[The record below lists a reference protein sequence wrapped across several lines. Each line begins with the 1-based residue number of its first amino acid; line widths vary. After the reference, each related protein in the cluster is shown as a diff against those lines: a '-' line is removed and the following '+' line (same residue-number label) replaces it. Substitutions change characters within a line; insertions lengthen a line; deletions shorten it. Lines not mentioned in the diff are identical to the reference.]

1 MYIHGQF
8 VNQKGNIIT
17 VEILSHGD
25 RTEEKIIGTEA
36 GGIYFQEDAVEITD
50 EMNDTF
56 DHLLR
61 HSCTIRLLCRS
72 FIGDFYM

>member
-8 VNQKGNIIT
+8 INQKGNIIT

-50 EMNDTF
+50 EMNEF
-56 DHLLR
+56 
-61 HSCTIRLLCRS
+61 
-72 FIGDFYM
+72 